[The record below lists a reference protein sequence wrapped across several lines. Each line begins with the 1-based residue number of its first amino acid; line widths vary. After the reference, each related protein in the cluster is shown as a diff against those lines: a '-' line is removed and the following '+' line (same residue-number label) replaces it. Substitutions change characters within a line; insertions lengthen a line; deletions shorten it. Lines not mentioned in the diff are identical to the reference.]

1 MIQLMKIFSYLKS
14 IWQNKS
20 LRNFLVL
27 VIITLLFLRQCNKIS
42 NLKQDLVQT
51 ENITNRSFNNYKAAQ
66 DSVRVLKLDNGNMV
80 STIKSYEFDI
90 ANLEEGQKDLIKRY
104 SKALGLNKDLS
115 KINTMLAAEIK
126 IKDSILADLSV
137 TKIDSL
143 TDLVKFNKFD
153 DFGSGNTRLLKGSMF
168 VYRDVNNILYRD
180 PVFAIKQEISLFAA
194 IENIEGQDEIKI
206 STKYPGLT
214 ITDIENISLI
224 NTKLNQRNEKTAGWS
239 VGFGV
244 GYGVNLNN
252 NQVISYGPSL
262 GVGLFYSPKWL
273 RF

>member
-1 MIQLMKIFSYLKS
+1 MKIFSYLKS

-66 DSVRVLKLDNGNMV
+66 DSVRVLKLDNGNLV
-80 STIKSYEFDI
+80 FTIKSYEFDI
-90 ANLEEGQKDLIKRY
+90 ANLEDKQKALIKRY
-104 SKALGLNKDLS
+104 HKALDLNKDLD
-115 KINTMLAAEIK
+115 KIKSLLSVEIK
-126 IKDSILADLSV
+126 IKDSIVADLLV

-143 TDLVKFNKFD
+143 TDLVRFNKFD
-153 DFGSGNTRLLKGSMF
+153 NFGKNDGNTRLLQGSMY
-168 VYRDVNNILYRD
+168 VYKDSNNILYRD
-180 PVFAIKQEISLFAA
+180 PIFAINKELVLFAA
-194 IENIEGQDEIKI
+194 IVNVDGQDEIKI
-206 STKYPGLT
+206 TTDYPNL
-214 ITDIENISLI
+214 IIKDIENINMI
-224 NTKLNQRNEKTAGWS
+224 NTKLNQHNEKTAGWS

-252 NQVISYGPSL
+252 NQVISHGPSL
-262 GVGLFYSPKWL
+262 GVGFFYSPKWL